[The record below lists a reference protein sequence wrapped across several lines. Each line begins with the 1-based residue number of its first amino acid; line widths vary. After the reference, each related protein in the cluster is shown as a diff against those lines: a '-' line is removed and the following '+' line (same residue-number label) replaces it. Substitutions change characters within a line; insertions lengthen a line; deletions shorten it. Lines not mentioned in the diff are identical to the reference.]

1 MGWDIN
7 DRVDKGQGSVSISN
21 SEENNLQLYLLTIF
35 VYMKAL
41 IKLGRTVDQKGFMG
55 ESTIS
60 LAPQVCNSFKKR
72 GSF

>member
-1 MGWDIN
+1 M
-7 DRVDKGQGSVSISN
+7 SISN

-41 IKLGRTVDQKGFMG
+41 IKLVRTVDQKGLMG

-60 LAPQVCNSFKKR
+60 FAPQVCNSLKKR